1 MTVVDASVMADA
13 LRGAGGPAAAAISTA
28 ATPLGAPELLDLE
41 VASAYRRLA
50 AAGTLDPR
58 AAEQLLGRLRLLP
71 LERYGHAAL
80 LPRIWEL
87 RTDMSVYDAAY
98 VALAESLGS
107 VLLTRDK
114 RLATAPRARC
124 QIQLVA

>member
-1 MTVVDASVMADA
+1 VTVVDASVVADA
-13 LRGAGGPAAAAISTA
+13 LRGAGGAAAAAISGA
-28 ATPLGAPELLDLE
+28 ATPLRAPELLDLE

-58 AAEQLLGRLRLLP
+58 DAQQLLERLRLLP
-71 LERYGHAAL
+71 VERHRHAPL

-87 RTDMSVYDAAY
+87 RTEMSVYDAAY

-107 VLLTRDK
+107 AFLTRDK
-114 RLATAPRARC
+114 RLAAAPGARC
-124 QIQLVA
+124 QIELVA